1 MIERTIEDI
10 AEALGP
16 RGAASRRCSVLL
28 GAGCSISAGIP
39 SASDIVR
46 QIKVKFPAA
55 YARAASHDYPD
66 CMAALERGV
75 RRDLIGA
82 YIDKAK
88 INWAHIALAQ
98 LIDGGYVDR
107 VLTTNFDPL
116 ISRACALV
124 NSFPAVYDFAAS
136 HIFNP
141 DQVSR

>member
-1 MIERTIEDI
+1 MAQEGFDSPSIERVTNCQTGSATEDELMIERTIEDI
-10 AEALGP
+10 AEAFGP
-16 RGAASRRCSVLL
+16 HGAAPRRCSVLL

-88 INWAHIALAQ
+88 INWHI
-98 LIDGGYVDR
+98 
-107 VLTTNFDPL
+107 
-116 ISRACALV
+116 
-124 NSFPAVYDFAAS
+124 
-136 HIFNP
+136 
-141 DQVSR
+141 

>member
-1 MIERTIEDI
+1 MIEHTIEDI

-16 RGAASRRCSVLL
+16 HGAAPRRCSVLL

-46 QIKVKFPAA
+46 HIKTTFPAA

-82 YIDKAK
+82 YIDKAR
-88 INWAHIALAQ
+88 INCIRSVPRVADEGGPGAYIWSSRWLGSERVATSGRGALIAGRTA
-98 LIDGGYVDR
+98 G
-107 VLTTNFDPL
+107 
-116 ISRACALV
+116 
-124 NSFPAVYDFAAS
+124 
-136 HIFNP
+136 
-141 DQVSR
+141 